1 MPSYTRLKGVTDV
14 SQSTLCDQLES
25 NIIEFFNW
33 GMLCIGGFNNVQIG
47 AASGAYG
54 GDMSRLRPVSD
65 PNYIN
70 GQVWEGF
77 RQDWVWQSGIEYV
90 VQPIPVSGVY
100 INSVFY
106 PLNTT
111 GVYSHHINYPLGR
124 VTFDNPLPTDGS
136 AVVQANYSYRL
147 YTFQT
152 SDQNWFRQVM
162 FESFRVDKSDF
173 LQFGSGVWNVLAQ
186 DRVQLPAVVVD
197 VIPRRSMYGYELGGT
212 VQVHQDILFHI
223 FTENPYDRKSMLDYI
238 TYQKDKTIPLFD
250 KNLMSAANAFP
261 LDYNGSIASGAMC
274 FPDLVKPTGQGGFF
288 WRGGAFVN
296 MNSQETISTPP
307 LYQAVIRCTFEV
319 NLLIV

>member
-111 GVYSHHINYPLGR
+111 GVYSILC
-124 VTFDNPLPTDGS
+124 LLM
-136 AVVQANYSYRL
+136 VVRL
-147 YTFQT
+147 C
-152 SDQNWFRQVM
+152 
-162 FESFRVDKSDF
+162 K
-173 LQFGSGVWNVLAQ
+173 LII
-186 DRVQLPAVVVD
+186 
-197 VIPRRSMYGYELGGT
+197 VIDY
-212 VQVHQDILFHI
+212 ILFKPQTKI
-223 FTENPYDRKSMLDYI
+223 G
-238 TYQKDKTIPLFD
+238 FD
-250 KNLMSAANAFP
+250 K
-261 LDYNGSIASGAMC
+261 
-274 FPDLVKPTGQGGFF
+274 
-288 WRGGAFVN
+288 
-296 MNSQETISTPP
+296 
-307 LYQAVIRCTFEV
+307 
-319 NLLIV
+319 